1 MNVIHKSIR
10 LLGKDRRKLPWMAL
24 LFIVISAVDVLGVGL
39 IGPFMSLI
47 MDPSLQAQL
56 SQFLG
61 DAMNKSIDE
70 QTAILIV
77 GVSLMS
83 FFFIR
88 FFLAVG
94 VNAIVI
100 SFSEKQRL
108 RLKLHLLK
116 IYQSMT
122 SQVSNKEILQNIF
135 NQFIR

>member
-94 VNAIVI
+94 VA
-100 SFSEKQRL
+100 L
-108 RLKLHLLK
+108 YL
-116 IYQSMT
+116 
-122 SQVSNKEILQNIF
+122 
-135 NQFIR
+135 